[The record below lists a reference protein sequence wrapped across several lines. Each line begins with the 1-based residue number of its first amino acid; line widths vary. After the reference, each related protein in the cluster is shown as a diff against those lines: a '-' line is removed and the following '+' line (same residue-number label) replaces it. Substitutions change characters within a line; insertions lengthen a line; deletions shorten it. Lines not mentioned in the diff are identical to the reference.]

1 MSSLF
6 GSSEPKPRSYADRAR
21 DGLASL
27 GQKASDAQF
36 EAEGRG
42 AQFVDANGT
51 LVWPRENVLYS
62 PYYPAGAGR

>member
-6 GSSEPKPRSYADRAR
+6 GTSEPKPRSYADRAR

-36 EAEGRG
+36 EAEGLLGLRPKTYLPTSALRG
-42 AQFVDANGT
+42 
-51 LVWPRENVLYS
+51 LRPRYLPTYLLG
-62 PYYPAGAGR
+62 YT